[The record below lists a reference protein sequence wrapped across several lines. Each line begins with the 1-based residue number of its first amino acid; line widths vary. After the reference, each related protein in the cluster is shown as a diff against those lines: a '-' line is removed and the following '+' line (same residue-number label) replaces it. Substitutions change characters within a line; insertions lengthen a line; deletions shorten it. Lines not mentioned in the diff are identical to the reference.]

1 MFKKV
6 LKYDMASI
14 KRYWW
19 MIAVTVLGMSVFGS
33 LVFRMVEYIFTHE
46 AVLEHT
52 PLMVFVGMAGIIFL
66 FVCVLASFSSVLVTA
81 ILTYLR
87 FYRNFFTDEGYLTFT
102 LPVSRKTLYLSKT
115 VNSVIWTLAH
125 FLLLLAGVAI
135 VMTIAPTPKHGEL
148 FNLSVW
154 EELGEGLTE
163 LWGRFGAWTLVY
175 ALEFL
180 LMAVCSVTL
189 TVGLVQLCVTI
200 GSIMAKKHKLLASIG
215 IYYAVNMATSTVS
228 QVLVWFV
235 MMFAS
240 PGVYVLLS
248 DATETVRYGSLAL
261 LFLLIT
267 LAIAAISMI
276 LHFVS
281 LGLLER
287 KLNLA

>member
-46 AVLEHT
+46 AVLERA
-52 PLMVFVGMAGIIFL
+52 PLMVFIGMAGIIFL
-66 FVCVLASFSSVLVTA
+66 FVCVLASFSSVFVTA

-115 VNSVIWTLAH
+115 VNSVIWRLAH

-135 VMTIAPTPKHGEL
+135 VMTIAPSPKYGGL
-148 FNLSVW
+148 LNLTAW
-154 EELGEGLTE
+154 EALGEGLTE

-189 TVGLVQLCVTI
+189 TVGLGQLCITV

-240 PGVYVLLS
+240 PGVYVLLRG
-248 DATETVRYGSLAL
+248 ATETARYGSLAL

-267 LAIAAISMI
+267 LAIAAVSMI